1 MEKTNKPDSKKII
14 ANLTSLD
21 YVVLAAMHHT
31 DLKTMIK
38 MNALELVESCER
50 FFDCG
55 FMKKM
60 EKEPPI
66 QLKLKIQKW
75 LDSVEYIQYT
85 KNTNESLSFDDKNT
99 IRKIYSKLELRPHD
113 LSELT
118 ISGIKFLENK
128 EYEMKEQWDKLLK
141 INKLQDVTNLKKSI
155 DECSILIPLMFTEG
169 IADGKLFSS
178 MFKTMNVGMYEY
190 LSKNLL
196 IHPIFL
202 NYLK

>member
-75 LDSVEYIQYT
+75 LDSVEYLQYT

-128 EYEMKEQWDKLLK
+128 EYEMKEQWDELLK

-169 IADGKLFSS
+169 IVDGKLFSS

-190 LSKNLL
+190 LSKNSL

>member
-21 YVVLAAMHHT
+21 YVILAAMHHT

-38 MNALELVESCER
+38 MDALELVESCER

>member
-1 MEKTNKPDSKKII
+1 MEKINKSDAKKII

-21 YVVLAAMHHT
+21 YVVIAAMHHT

-128 EYEMKEQWDKLLK
+128 TVD
-141 INKLQDVTNLKKSI
+141 
-155 DECSILIPLMFTEG
+155 
-169 IADGKLFSS
+169 
-178 MFKTMNVGMYEY
+178 
-190 LSKNLL
+190 
-196 IHPIFL
+196 
-202 NYLK
+202 

>member
-190 LSKNLL
+190 LSKNSL

>member
-1 MEKTNKPDSKKII
+1 
-14 ANLTSLD
+14 
-21 YVVLAAMHHT
+21 
-31 DLKTMIK
+31 
-38 MNALELVESCER
+38 
-50 FFDCG
+50 
-55 FMKKM
+55 M

>member
-38 MNALELVESCER
+38 MDALELVESCER

-128 EYEMKEQWDKLLK
+128 EHEMKEKWGKLLK

-155 DECSILIPLMFTEG
+155 DECSILIPLMFTDG

-190 LSKNLL
+190 LSKNSL

>member
-38 MNALELVESCER
+38 MNALELVESCKR

-75 LDSVEYIQYT
+75 LDSVEYLQYT

-190 LSKNLL
+190 LSKNSL

>member
-1 MEKTNKPDSKKII
+1 MEKTNKPDPKKII

-141 INKLQDVTNLKKSI
+141 INKLQDVSNLKKSI

-169 IADGKLFSS
+169 IVDGKLFSS

-190 LSKNLL
+190 LSKNSL

>member
-38 MNALELVESCER
+38 MDALELVESCER

-118 ISGIKFLENK
+118 ISGIKFLKNK

>member
-1 MEKTNKPDSKKII
+1 MEKINKSDAKKII

-169 IADGKLFSS
+169 IVDGKLFSS

-190 LSKNLL
+190 LSKNSL

>member
-75 LDSVEYIQYT
+75 LDSVEYLQYT

-190 LSKNLL
+190 LSKNSL

>member
-1 MEKTNKPDSKKII
+1 MEKTNKPNSKKII

-31 DLKTMIK
+31 DLKAMIK

-75 LDSVEYIQYT
+75 LDSVEYLQYT

-190 LSKNLL
+190 LSKNSL

>member
-1 MEKTNKPDSKKII
+1 MEKINKPDSKKII

-169 IADGKLFSS
+169 IVDGKLFSS

-190 LSKNLL
+190 LSKNSL

>member
-21 YVVLAAMHHT
+21 YVILAAMHHT

-38 MNALELVESCER
+38 MDALELVESCER

-190 LSKNLL
+190 LSKNSL

>member
-38 MNALELVESCER
+38 MDALELVESCER

-128 EYEMKEQWDKLLK
+128 EHEMKEKWDKLLK

-169 IADGKLFSS
+169 IANGKLFSS

>member
-21 YVVLAAMHHT
+21 YVILAAMHHT

-38 MNALELVESCER
+38 MDALELVESCER

-169 IADGKLFSS
+169 IANGKLFSS

-190 LSKNLL
+190 LSKNSL

>member
-1 MEKTNKPDSKKII
+1 MEKINKSDAKKII

-75 LDSVEYIQYT
+75 LDSVEYLQYT

-190 LSKNLL
+190 LSKNSL

>member
-1 MEKTNKPDSKKII
+1 MEKTNKPNSKKII

-75 LDSVEYIQYT
+75 LDSVEYLQYT
-85 KNTNESLSFDDKNT
+85 KNTNESLSFYDKNT

-128 EYEMKEQWDKLLK
+128 EYEMKEKWDKLLK

-190 LSKNLL
+190 LSKNSL

>member
-1 MEKTNKPDSKKII
+1 MEKINKSDAKKII

-99 IRKIYSKLELRPHD
+99 IRKIYSKLELKPHD

-190 LSKNLL
+190 LSKNSL

>member
-21 YVVLAAMHHT
+21 YVILAAMHHT

-38 MNALELVESCER
+38 MDALELVESCER

-128 EYEMKEQWDKLLK
+128 EHEMKEKWDKLLK

-169 IADGKLFSS
+169 IANGKLFSS

-190 LSKNLL
+190 LSKNSL

>member
-128 EYEMKEQWDKLLK
+128 EYEMKEQWDELLK

-169 IADGKLFSS
+169 IVDGKLFSS

-190 LSKNLL
+190 LSKNSL

>member
-38 MNALELVESCER
+38 MDALELVESCER

-128 EYEMKEQWDKLLK
+128 EHEMKEKWDKLLK

-169 IADGKLFSS
+169 IANGKLFSS

-190 LSKNLL
+190 LSKNSL

>member
-128 EYEMKEQWDKLLK
+128 EHEMKEKWDKLLK

-169 IADGKLFSS
+169 IANGKLFSS

-190 LSKNLL
+190 LSKNSL

>member
-169 IADGKLFSS
+169 IANGKLFSS

-190 LSKNLL
+190 LSKNSL

>member
-1 MEKTNKPDSKKII
+1 MEKINKPDSKKII

-169 IADGKLFSS
+169 IVDGKLFSS

-190 LSKNLL
+190 LSKNPAVD
-196 IHPIFL
+196 PIFL
-202 NYLK
+202 DYLS

>member
-21 YVVLAAMHHT
+21 YVILAAMHHT

-38 MNALELVESCER
+38 MDALELVESCER

-128 EYEMKEQWDKLLK
+128 EHEMKEKWDKLLK

-190 LSKNLL
+190 LSKNSL

>member
-1 MEKTNKPDSKKII
+1 MEKINKSDTKKII

-190 LSKNLL
+190 LSKNSL

>member
-75 LDSVEYIQYT
+75 LDSVEYLQYT

-169 IADGKLFSS
+169 IVDGKLFSS

-190 LSKNLL
+190 LSKNSL

>member
-128 EYEMKEQWDKLLK
+128 EHEMKEKWDKLLK

-190 LSKNLL
+190 LSKNSL

>member
-75 LDSVEYIQYT
+75 LDSVEYLQYT

-141 INKLQDVTNLKKSI
+141 INKLQDVTKIKKSI

-190 LSKNLL
+190 LSKNSL

>member
-1 MEKTNKPDSKKII
+1 MEKINKSDAKKII

-75 LDSVEYIQYT
+75 LDSVEYLQYT

-169 IADGKLFSS
+169 IVDGKLFSS

-190 LSKNLL
+190 LSKNSL

>member
-75 LDSVEYIQYT
+75 LDSVEYLQYT
-85 KNTNESLSFDDKNT
+85 KNTNESLSFYDKNT

-190 LSKNLL
+190 LSKNSL

>member
-75 LDSVEYIQYT
+75 LDSVEYLQYT

-99 IRKIYSKLELRPHD
+99 IRKIYSKLELRPRD

-190 LSKNLL
+190 LSKNSL

>member
-75 LDSVEYIQYT
+75 LDSVEYLQYT

-128 EYEMKEQWDKLLK
+128 EYEMKEQWDELLK

-190 LSKNLL
+190 LSKNSL